1 MILLKKV
8 LILKHTILYLPLLL
22 FYQNQN
28 SYHMRP
34 LKSIGFFLL
43 LIGHSILVAQ
53 DSTST
58 TTSDT
63 STIKQSHNK
72 YFAQLPAPEPE
83 KNAETLMK
91 EAIVHFDGG
100 RYQKSIE
107 ILDEAIDINEF
118 PQLMPILHF
127 YRAVSNVKVKQYEA
141 AIKDYTKAI
150 EFNPKKSKYIYHR
163 GLAHFQLS
171 QYELAKKDF
180 QTTLVMDGGNADIY
194 VKLAFLKQQENDLKG
209 AIEGYTKAIEFN
221 PKFAAPYYYR
231 GLIYLQVLLHDKACF
246 DLQKA
251 ADLGHPL
258 ALRQY
263 DKYCAGK

>member
-1 MILLKKV
+1 
-8 LILKHTILYLPLLL
+8 
-22 FYQNQN
+22 
-28 SYHMRP
+28 MRS
-34 LKSIGFFLL
+34 LKSIGFLLL
-43 LIGHSILVAQ
+43 LIGNSTLFAQ

-58 TTSDT
+58 SNSDT
-63 STIKQSHNK
+63 STIHQTNKK
-72 YFAQLPAPEPE
+72 YFAQLPTPEPE
-83 KNAETLMK
+83 KNAEILMK
-91 EAIVHFDGG
+91 EAIVHFDGE

-107 ILDEAIDINEF
+107 TLDEAIKINEF
-118 PQLMPILHF
+118 PQLTPILHF
-127 YRAVSNVKVKQYEA
+127 YRAVSKVKINQYQA
-141 AIKDYTKAI
+141 AIEDYTKAI
-150 EFNPKKSKYIYHR
+150 QLNPKKSKYIYHR

-221 PKFAAPYYYR
+221 SKFAAPYYYR
-231 GLIYLQVLLHDKACF
+231 GLIYLQVLLHDKACA

-263 DKYCAGK
+263 DKYCEGR